1 MRQGSETPAQDA
13 ARIGVSAFLGKSVIT
28 NVYIDGFN
36 LYYGSLKGHPNLKW
50 LNPAEMCR
58 ILLPNREI
66 HRIRYFTAR
75 ISPLPHD
82 SQAPHRQSIYL
93 RALETIPNLTIHLGE
108 FVSHRATYP
117 LADKDPTE
125 IVAVIKTEEKRTDVN
140 LATHLLVDCFDGDFD
155 EAVIVSNDSDLTLP
169 VEVVVGK
176 FGKPVGMVNPHP
188 RRKLSSALRKATT
201 SQIREINKSVLA
213 RSQFPD
219 VLSDARG
226 EFHRPPR
233 WG

>member
-1 MRQGSETPAQDA
+1 MA
-13 ARIGVSAFLGKSVIT
+13 T
-28 NVYIDGFN
+28 NIYIDGFN
-36 LYYGSLKGHPNLKW
+36 LYYGSLKGHPSLKW
-50 LNPAEMCR
+50 LNVLEMSR
-58 ILLPNREI
+58 QLLPDREI
-66 HRIRYFTAR
+66 NRIRYFTALVVPR
-75 ISPLPHD
+75 PHNPD
-82 SQAPHRQSIYL
+82 ELYRQNVYL
-93 RALETIPNLTIHLGE
+93 RALRTIPNLTIHLGR
-108 FVSHRATYP
+108 FVTRPARLPRDPLTYLP
-117 LADKDPTE
+117 EQDGPETLA
-125 IVAVIKTEEKRTDVN
+125 VLKTEEKRTDVN

-176 FGKPVGMVNPHP
+176 FGKPVGMINPHP